1 MIFIDKFCK
10 NGLIRESGRDGRA
23 VDDDVH
29 QWAEDDDV
37 HQWVEDGFSDG
48 LRSGRGGGGTC
59 SAPCYT
65 MFRVCASRYT

>member
-1 MIFIDKFCK
+1 M
-10 NGLIRESGRDGRA
+10 IRESGRDGRA

-29 QWAEDDDV
+29 QWIEDDDVHQWADNDDV